1 MYLPVIQRNALTL
14 ARACILSLGIVVAGC
29 VSDADRDTGL
39 DGADHFIE
47 LKRTPFY
54 PQSKYQC
61 GPASLATVLKA
72 AGIDTEPD
80 QLVNEVY
87 LPARK
92 GSLQI
97 EMVAAVRRQ
106 ARVPY
111 DPGDSLQSIMVQL
124 AHDHPVL
131 VLLNLRI
138 RAMPVYH
145 YAVVIGYDPDQDE
158 LILRSGTDYRILMP
172 RREFIAAWRKAG
184 NWGLVV
190 LYPGELPA
198 GVDVDRYLSAI
209 IALETIGQW
218 RTAESSYRAVLDRW
232 PGNTLAA
239 FGLANSLRALGRS
252 EEAITQY
259 QYVLQLKVD
268 HWPARNNLA
277 DTYLRL
283 GRCNDARSALGLIE
297 RHDDLGPA
305 VKEAIQETL
314 SDIETNCPDSQQQPL
329 PD

>member
-1 MYLPVIQRNALTL
+1 MHAIHRNALAL
-14 ARACILSLGIVVAGC
+14 ARACLLFLSLVVAGC
-29 VSDADRDTGL
+29 VSDVGRDAGF
-39 DGADHFIE
+39 DGAENFIE
-47 LKRTPFY
+47 LKQTPFY
-54 PQSKYQC
+54 PQSEYQC
-61 GPASLATVLKA
+61 GPASLATVLNA
-72 AGIDTEPD
+72 AGIDIKPD

-106 ARVPY
+106 GQVPY
-111 DPGDSLQSIMVQL
+111 DPGDSLQSIMLQL
-124 AHDHPVL
+124 EHDHPVL
-131 VLLNLRI
+131 VLLNLGARVL
-138 RAMPVYH
+138 PVYH
-145 YAVVIGYDPDQDE
+145 YAVVIGYDPELDE
-158 LILRSGTDYRILMP
+158 LILRSGTDYRALIP

-190 LYPGELPA
+190 LSPGKLPA

-232 PGNTLAA
+232 PDNVLAA
-239 FGLANSLRALGRS
+239 FGLANSLRALGRF
-252 EEAITQY
+252 EEAVAQY

-277 DTYLRL
+277 DTYLQQ
-283 GRCNDARSALGLIE
+283 GRCDDARSVLDLTE
-297 RHDDLGPA
+297 RTGDPAPA
-305 VKEAIQETL
+305 VQKAIKKTL
-314 SDIETNCPDSQQQPL
+314 SEIETNCPANR
-329 PD
+329 